1 MSSRRTLIL
10 IVAVAIGAVAAF
22 ALFNYIGG
30 IEDRA
35 NENAERVDV
44 LVISAD
50 VPKGTPAEQAISA
63 GRVSL
68 DKIPREFRP
77 ATAVVD
83 TEQLSNLVAITDLS
97 AGQVLVQGMF
107 VTQAEAQ
114 TSFSQRLE
122 EDGLVA
128 ISLSIDG
135 VRSVGGLLVPGDTVN
150 ILTNVA
156 VDCEFTEE
164 EAEEIVEDLAEGFE
178 DAEPPQGVIAGSEED
193 TEAARLARL
202 CQESPYSFRSRYLF
216 QGAEILAIGHSVAPE
231 PGEIASATAS
241 GVLTFAVSP
250 ESAQRIAAIDPSTI
264 YLTLV
269 PETLEPYPI
278 PPLDIFET
286 LPGEEEG
293 RLTPINTADSFDPN
307 KVAEGEQ

>member
-10 IVAVAIGAVAAF
+10 MVAVAIGAVAAF

-44 LVISAD
+44 YVISAD
-50 VPKGTPAEQAISA
+50 VPKGTPAEQAIASGGVA
-63 GRVSL
+63 L

-77 ATAVVD
+77 GTAVVD
-83 TEQLSNLVAITDLS
+83 TEQLSNLVAISDLS

-150 ILTNVA
+150 IMTNVE
-156 VDCEFTEE
+156 VSCEFTEA
-164 EAEEIVEDLAEGFE
+164 EAEVLAEELSEELEG
-178 DAEPPQGVIAGSEED
+178 AEPPPGIVAGSEED
-193 TEAARLARL
+193 TEVARLNRL

-216 QGAEILAIGHSVAPE
+216 QGAEILAIGRNVAPE
-231 PGEIASATAS
+231 PGQAAPATAS

-269 PETLEPYPI
+269 PETYEPYPI

-293 RLTPINTADSFDPN
+293 RLTPTNTVDSFDPN
-307 KVAEGEQ
+307 KVSEGAQ